1 MVQSA
6 LSSKSNRSQ
15 AKSTHNVGPPTGKR
29 PKVSMAKAKK
39 IKQESIKKYDCTG
52 EIFFLLSSCVSDID
66 LDQMKMQN
74 MPRKIQRQK
83 LCMLNMLQR

>member
-6 LSSKSNRSQ
+6 SFSKSNCSQ
-15 AKSTHNVGPPTGKR
+15 AKSTHKVGPPTGKR
-29 PKVSMAKAKK
+29 SKVSMAKAKK
-39 IKQESIKKYDCTG
+39 IKQESIKYRTG
-52 EIFFLLSSCVSDID
+52 EIFFLLSDCASDID

-74 MPRKIQRQK
+74 MPKKIQRQK

>member
-6 LSSKSNRSQ
+6 SSSKSNRSQ
-15 AKSTHNVGPPTGKR
+15 AKSTHKVGPPTRKSS
-29 PKVSMAKAKK
+29 KVSMAKAKN
-39 IKQESIKKYDCTG
+39 IKQESIKYCTG
-52 EIFFLLSSCVSDID
+52 EIFFLLSGCASDID
-66 LDQMKMQN
+66 LDQMKTQN